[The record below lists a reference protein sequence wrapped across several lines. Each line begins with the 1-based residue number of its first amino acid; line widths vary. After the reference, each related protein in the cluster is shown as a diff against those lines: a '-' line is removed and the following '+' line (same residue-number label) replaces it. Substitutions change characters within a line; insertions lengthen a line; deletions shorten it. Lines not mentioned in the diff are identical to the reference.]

1 MGQID
6 RGWGLRTVAPEL
18 AARYV
23 EHGWWTDE
31 TLGEVL
37 DRQLRAHPAVP
48 VTFRSAVRPWRGTYA
63 EVHALA
69 LAVAGG
75 LRELGVGSGDVVA
88 FQTPNWLE
96 GAATFYAATFLGAV
110 VVPVVHF
117 YGPKELSYILRQTQV
132 DLLVTA
138 DRFGPIDY
146 RAQLDE
152 LRGQGVVPERVV
164 TVGEPIAGTT
174 PFRELADAPAI
185 TGVAS
190 VDPGR
195 PAVIGYTSG
204 TTSDPKGVIHSHRS
218 ALAEVRQLAD
228 NGPTGLPPALL
239 AAPIGHAIGMLGG
252 LLVPVTKGN
261 PIHLLD
267 HWDPG
272 EVLQLMTAEGLSV
285 SGGVPY
291 FVLSLLDHPDCTPEH
306 HRLMPQMGMGG
317 APVPGVVTAR
327 LASLGIRVT
336 RAYGSTE
343 HPSITGSPP
352 ETPDDKAGYTDGRPL
367 PGNEIRLVAA
377 DGTDVGPGRPGE
389 ILSRGPDLCIGFT
402 DPALLDTA
410 FDPDGWF
417 HTGDVGVLDD
427 DGYLTIV
434 DRTKDIIIRGGENVS
449 ALEVEEQIL
458 AMPQVAEVAVVAAP
472 DERLGEHA
480 CAFVRLVAPGGGSDE
495 LDLDEVRR
503 HLEASGLARQKWP
516 EELRFVEDLPRTP
529 SGKVK
534 KFVLR
539 QELRDEHDE
548 RSAPDELGA

>member
-1 MGQID
+1 MTEVD
-6 RGWGLRTVAPEL
+6 RGWGLRTTAPDL
-18 AARYV
+18 VARYL
-23 EHGWWTDE
+23 ENGWWTDE

-37 DRQLRAHPAVP
+37 DRELQAHPDVP
-48 VTFRSAVRPWRGTYA
+48 VTFRSAVHPWAGTYSD
-63 EVHALA
+63 VHRLA
-69 LAVAGG
+69 RHVAGG
-75 LRELGVGSGDVVA
+75 LRDQGIGPGDVVA

-96 GAATFYAATFLGAV
+96 GAATFYGATFLGAV

-117 YGPKELSYILRQTQV
+117 YGPKELGYILRQTGV

-152 LRGQGVVPERVV
+152 LARQGVVPERVV
-164 TVGEPIAGTT
+164 VVGEPSPGTT
-174 PFRELADAPAI
+174 PFAELASAEPVDHVAP
-185 TGVAS
+185 
-190 VDPGR
+190 VDPDQ
-195 PAVIGYTSG
+195 PALVGYTSG
-204 TTSDPKGVIHSHRS
+204 TTADPKGVIHSHRS
-218 ALAEVRQLAD
+218 ALAEVRQLGD

-267 HWDPG
+267 HWDPT
-272 EVLQLMTAEGLSV
+272 EVLQLMTDEGLTV
-285 SGGVPY
+285 TGGVPY
-291 FVLSLLDHPDCTPEH
+291 FVLSLLDHPDCTTEH
-306 HRLMPQMGMGG
+306 HQLMPQMGMGG

-327 LASLGIRVT
+327 LAGLGIRVT

-367 PGNEIRLVAA
+367 PGNEVRLVSPDGA
-377 DGTDVGPGRPGE
+377 DVAPGVPGE

-402 DPALLDTA
+402 EPALLDTV
-410 FDPDGWF
+410 FDADGWF
-417 HTGDVGVLDD
+417 HTGDVGLLDQ
-427 DGYLTIV
+427 DGYLSIV

-458 AMPQVAEVAVVAAP
+458 DLPAVAEVAVVAAP
-472 DERLGEHA
+472 DERLGEHV
-480 CAFVRLVAPGGGSDE
+480 CAFVRLVPSGT
-495 LDLDEVRR
+495 LDLDELRH
-503 HLEASGLARQKWP
+503 HLEARGLARQKWP
-516 EELRFVEDLPRTP
+516 EELRFVDDLPRTP

-539 QELRDEHDE
+539 EQLRDERD
-548 RSAPDELGA
+548 A

>member
-1 MGQID
+1 MGQVD
-6 RGWGLRTVAPEL
+6 RGWGLRTTAPEL
-18 AARYV
+18 ATRYV

-37 DRQLRAHPAVP
+37 DRELRAAPEVP

-63 EVHALA
+63 DVHSLA

-75 LRELGVGSGDVVA
+75 LRDLGVGAGDVIA

-117 YGPKELSYILRQTQV
+117 YGPKELGYILRQTQV

-152 LRGQGVVPERVV
+152 LRAQGVVPDRVV
-164 TVGEPIAGTT
+164 TVGEETAGTT
-174 PFRELADAPAI
+174 PFSALAAGDPI
-185 TGVAS
+185 DRVTT
-190 VDPGR
+190 VDPGQ

-272 EVLQLMTAEGLSV
+272 EVLGLMSDEGLTV

-291 FVLSLLDHPDCTPEH
+291 FILSLLDHPDCTPEH
-306 HRLMPQMGMGG
+306 HQLMPQVGMGG
-317 APVPGVVTAR
+317 APVPGAVTAR

-367 PGNEIRLVAA
+367 PGNEVRLVAA
-377 DGTDVGPGRPGE
+377 DGTDAGPGQPGE
-389 ILSRGPDLCIGFT
+389 ILSRGPELCIGFT
-402 DPALLDTA
+402 DPALLDTV
-410 FDPDGWF
+410 FDGDGWF
-417 HTGDVGVLDD
+417 QTGDVGVVDD
-427 DGYLTIV
+427 HGYVTIV

-449 ALEVEEQIL
+449 ALEVEDQIL
-458 AMPQVAEVAVVAAP
+458 ALPQVAEVAVVAAP

-480 CAFVRLVAPGGGSDE
+480 CAFVRLVAPSDPAAG
-495 LDLDEVRR
+495 LDLGALRR
-503 HLEASGLARQKWP
+503 HLETTGLARQKWP
-516 EELRFVEDLPRTP
+516 EELRLVDDLPRTP

-539 QELRDEHDE
+539 EQLRGEAAKRAD
-548 RSAPDELGA
+548 